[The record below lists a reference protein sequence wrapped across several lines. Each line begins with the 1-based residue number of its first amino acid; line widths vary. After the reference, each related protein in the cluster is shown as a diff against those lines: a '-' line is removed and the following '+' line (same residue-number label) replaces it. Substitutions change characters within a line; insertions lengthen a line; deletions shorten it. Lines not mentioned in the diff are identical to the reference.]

1 MKILKFLIIL
11 LWILF
16 SKSYDAYCTYLH
28 TPDLSKEANP
38 LVSVLGLNW
47 FWLLIVIGS
56 LTIYTCYTLYLISFN
71 PIKLYPLEKGYSFS
85 NFIAYMYFGKKSSLF
100 SILYKIP
107 AIRNK
112 RFHYTFGNIFVR
124 YLVFAGIVSTVM
136 WLLINNSEAYY
147 REIHNHLVIYGILI
161 SGTFI
166 ILYNYYKTNYNKY
179 QEQKKA
185 ETYVSTFLF

>member
-1 MKILKFLIIL
+1 MKTLQFLIIL

-16 SKSYDAYCTYLH
+16 SKSYDIYCTYLH

-38 LVSVLGLNW
+38 WVSVLGMNW
-47 FWLLIVIGS
+47 FWLLMVIGL
-56 LTIYTCYTLYLISFN
+56 LTIYTCYTLYLISFK

-85 NFIAYMYFGKKSSLF
+85 NFIPYMYFGKKSSWLA
-100 SILYKIP
+100 IIYRVP
-107 AIRNK
+107 PIRNK
-112 RFHYTFGNIFVR
+112 RFHYTFGNILVR

-136 WLLINNSEAYY
+136 WLLINNSEAY
-147 REIHNHLVIYGILI
+147 RVIHNHLVIYAILI

-179 QEQKKA
+179 QTQ
-185 ETYVSTFLF
+185 